1 MDDLKCCWVVLC
13 HWINSMIVLV
23 KNLYTVH
30 ILIWL
35 IQMRNP
41 HHLWWRSKACS
52 DIARRSTYVQIC
64 TMLWRR
70 AALRTHSL
78 SMPECAFWAGPNP
91 PNQTTTPPPQTNNHI
106 PKTILLPS
114 PTHKYT
120 YKVWNKCWKS
130 LIMWRWKWSHNT
142 RQKIPI
148 DECK

>member
-1 MDDLKCCWVVLC
+1 MLSIDAMGVSKFRWVLVD

-78 SMPECAFWAGPNP
+78 SMPECAFWAGP
-91 PNQTTTPPPQTNNHI
+91 QTPPPNNYTPTPTTSPKPYYYPPPPTNIHIKCETSAENH
-106 PKTILLPS
+106 
-114 PTHKYT
+114 
-120 YKVWNKCWKS
+120 
-130 LIMWRWKWSHNT
+130 
-142 RQKIPI
+142 
-148 DECK
+148 